1 MSDVRYCLYARKSS
15 ERDELQ
21 ALSVDS
27 QIKEMQ
33 DLANRDG
40 IKIVDVRRESYSAKD
55 SGQRPIFA
63 QIIQDIALKKF
74 NGIITWAPDRLSR
87 NAGDLGSLV
96 DLMDQK
102 LLLEIRTHGQVFSNS
117 PNEKFLLMILC
128 SQAKLE
134 NDNRGLNVKR
144 GLRAKC
150 EMGYRP
156 GVAPLGYINNKFA
169 DKGQKKVEL
178 DQMRAPIIKQ
188 MFERCAAG
196 ESGHKIMRWMNAKTD
211 FTTRSGKKIVLS
223 MIYRMLRDTYYYG
236 KFEYPRG
243 SGQWYVVNHESII
256 TKDVF
261 DTAQD
266 NLTVIPKRKPGTQE
280 FDFTKMIVCG
290 SCGSGVTAEEKFKH
304 LSDGTV
310 RRYVYYHCSKGK
322 RVPCDEPYIREEDLL
337 TQLLQLID
345 EIEIDEMCVHEQL
358 TNELERYQKFMNRVL
373 RINDGMKAPEVDI
386 RSYAK
391 YVLKEG
397 TREEKRDVLS
407 CLQSKLTLYDQKI
420 SLAKRLA

>member
-1 MSDVRYCLYARKSS
+1 MNDITYCLYARKSS

-21 ALSVDS
+21 ALSIDS
-27 QIKEMQ
+27 QIKEMK

-40 IKIVDVRRESYSAKD
+40 IKIVDTRQESHSAKD

-63 QIIQDIALKKF
+63 QIIQDIASKKF
-74 NGIITWAPDRLSR
+74 NGIITWAPDRSSR

-156 GVAPLGYINNKFA
+156 GVAPLGYINNRYPI
-169 DKGQKKVEL
+169 KGQKKVEL
-178 DQMRAPIIKQ
+178 DPIRAPIIKQ
-188 MFERCAAG
+188 MFEKVVH
-196 ESGHKIMRWMNAKTD
+196 EHYSGHKLLRWFNSETD

-223 MIYRMLRDTYYYG
+223 TIYLMLRDTYYHG
-236 KFEYPRG
+236 RFEYPKG
-243 SGQWYVVNHESII
+243 SDNWYDVAHKSII
-256 TKDVF
+256 TKQLFNEVQECIVA
-261 DTAQD
+261 T
-266 NLTVIPKRKPGTQE
+266 KRRRPGTLQ
-280 FDFTKMIVCG
+280 FDFTRLIQCG
-290 SCGSGVTAEEKFKH
+290 NCGSGITAEEKFKQ
-304 LSDGTV
+304 LKDGSV
-310 RRYVYYHCSKGK
+310 NRYVYYHCNKGK
-322 RVPCDEPYIREEDLL
+322 RVLCDEPYIREEDLL
-337 TQLLQLID
+337 EQLLKLINNINID
-345 EIEIDEMCVHEQL
+345 EIRVNKKLAKKLKQ
-358 TNELERYQKFMNRVL
+358 YQKFAIVVL
-373 RINDGMKAPEVDI
+373 NMENELSGPTVDI

-391 YVLKEG
+391 YILKEG
-397 TREEKRDVLS
+397 TREEKRGIIRCFKTKLFLS
-407 CLQSKLTLYDQKI
+407 DQIVMIRK
-420 SLAKRLA
+420 